1 MTFKSFITWLSDH
14 WKAISAIIA
23 SILALIAGAT
33 VASSC
38 GSSVKAMVTTPRDS
52 SVTHISI
59 TTSNPTTVSPETST
73 NPNIDLK

>member
-1 MTFKSFITWLSDH
+1 MTFKSFISWLLDH

-33 VASSC
+33 VVSSC
-38 GSSVKAMVTTPRDS
+38 GSSVKAMVTTPKDS

-59 TTSNPTTVSPETST
+59 TTSNPTEITPSTST
-73 NPNIDLK
+73 NPNIELK

>member
-1 MTFKSFITWLSDH
+1 MSFKSCISWLSEH

-23 SILALIAGAT
+23 SILALIVGAS

-38 GSSVKAMVTTPRDS
+38 GSSVKAMVTTPKDS

-59 TTSNPTTVSPETST
+59 STSNPTEITPSTST
-73 NPNIDLK
+73 NPNINFK